1 MARASSPRLPG
12 FHPADV
18 SLFVFI
24 ALALV
29 MLITRTHS
37 LSQVVHLPDTS
48 LASFFIAGFY
58 IRSRLAMPALFALG
72 FAIDVVMITVMGTS
86 GFCFTLAYAML
97 LPAYGLLWAAGRL
110 AAARLGGSLPMIAG
124 LLAVAVLGSEMLS
137 SGGFYFLSGRFAEP
151 TLAGFLPRLLRYF
164 PLTLISALGWGAVA
178 AMAHGLALL
187 IGARRLSAEQR

>member
-1 MARASSPRLPG
+1 MARAQSSRLPG

-24 ALALV
+24 ALVLV

-58 IRSRLAMPALFALG
+58 IRSRLAMPALLALG
-72 FAIDVVMITVMGTS
+72 FAIDVVMIKVMGTS
-86 GFCFTLAYAML
+86 DFCFTLAYAML
-97 LPAYGLLWAAGRL
+97 LPAYGVLWAAGRL

-124 LLAVAVLGSEMLS
+124 LFAVAVLGSELLS

-187 IGARRLSAEQR
+187 IGVRRLSAEQL